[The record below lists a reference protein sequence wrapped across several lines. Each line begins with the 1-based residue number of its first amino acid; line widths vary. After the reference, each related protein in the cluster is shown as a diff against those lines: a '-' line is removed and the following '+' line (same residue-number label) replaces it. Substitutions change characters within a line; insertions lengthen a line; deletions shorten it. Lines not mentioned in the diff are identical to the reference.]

1 MNITLKLTNLTCADC
16 AAKIERR
23 VAKLPGVTSAIMDF
37 PRQQLAITAES
48 GDNGLEQRITKIIT
62 DLEPEVGVFRGDS
75 PEETPETGE
84 STASKLAFGLGA
96 GLFIFGILMQEV
108 INAPWPLRLSVCLIS
123 YLLIGGGVVWRAIR
137 NLGRGQIFDENFLMS
152 VATIGAFATG
162 EYLEGVAV
170 MLFYRIGEAFQ
181 DLAVRRS
188 RRSISALMDIRPDYA
203 NLVIPGADTER
214 VSPETVAIGSHIIVH
229 AGERVPLDGIVIEG
243 TASLD
248 MKALNGESLPREVAV
263 GSEVLSGAINRN
275 GLLTVEV
282 AKEFGESTVSKIL
295 KLTQAAA
302 AEKAKTERFITRFA
316 RVYTPI
322 VVISALIVAILPPLL
337 IPSAE
342 WSTWIHRALVFLVV
356 SCPCALVVSV
366 PLTFFAGIGS
376 ASANGILIKGSQ
388 YMEALAKTSAV
399 VFDKTGTLTEGTFTV
414 QEIAPAN
421 GISEQEL
428 LRIVAAAESNSTHPI
443 AKSIVSA
450 WKSRFSGD
458 ALPEIT
464 EFEEIAGNGLRVR
477 IEDRQVCVG
486 KRTFITQEVTNADS
500 VKVGE
505 GVGTVIYAAA
515 DGNYIGSLRIA
526 DTVRNDSAN
535 AVRELKKAGVTT
547 TAMLTGDNEVTARVI
562 AGELGI
568 DEVYAELLP
577 HQKVEKLE
585 QLTEKNTSGTLIF
598 VGDGINDA
606 PVLARADVG
615 VAMGGLGSDAA
626 IEAADVVLMTDEPLR
641 LVTAM
646 KISRKTCRIV
656 AQNIALALGIKAII
670 LILGTFGIAGM
681 WAAVFGDV
689 GVTLIAVLNA
699 LRAARK

>member
-1 MNITLKLTNLTCADC
+1 MKISLRLTNLTCADC

-23 VAKLPGVTSAIMDF
+23 VAELPGVTSAILDF
-37 PRQQLAITAES
+37 PRQLFTINFES
-48 GDNGLEQRITKIIT
+48 GDDTLEQRVMKIIT
-62 DLEPEVGVFRGDS
+62 DLEPEAGVFRGDS
-75 PEETPETGE
+75 PDESPETGE
-84 STASKLAFGLGA
+84 SAASKLTFGIGA
-96 GLFIFGILMQEV
+96 GFFIFGILMQEV
-108 INAPWPLRLSVCLIS
+108 FNTPWQLRLGVCLIS

-137 NLGRGQIFDENFLMS
+137 NLGKGQIFDENFLMS
-152 VATIGAFATG
+152 IATIGAFATG

-203 NLVIPGADTER
+203 NLVVPGAGTER
-214 VSPETVAIGSHIIVH
+214 VPPEAVTIGSHIIVR
-229 AGERVPLDGIVIEG
+229 AGERVPLDGIVIAG

-248 MKALNGESLPREVAV
+248 MKALNGESLPREVAA
-263 GSEVLSGAINRN
+263 GSEILSGAINRD

-282 AKEFGESTVSKIL
+282 TKEFGESTVSKIL
-295 KLTQAAA
+295 KLTQTAAS
-302 AEKAKTERFITRFA
+302 EKAKTERFITRFA

-322 VVISALIVAILPPLL
+322 VVISALIVAVLPPLL

-366 PLTFFAGIGS
+366 PLTFFAGIGG

-388 YMEALAKTSAV
+388 YMEAMAKTSAV
-399 VFDKTGTLTEGTFTV
+399 VFDKTGTLTEGAFTV
-414 QEIAPAN
+414 QAIAPAGGVN
-421 GISEQEL
+421 EQEL
-428 LRIVAAAESNSTHPI
+428 LRIAAAAESNSTHPI

-450 WKSRFSGD
+450 WKSRLPNNV
-458 ALPEIT
+458 LPET
-464 EFEEIAGNGLRVR
+464 TVFEEIAGNGLRVR
-477 IEDRQVCVG
+477 VENRQVCIG
-486 KRTFITQEVTNADS
+486 NHAFIAKEVANAGS
-500 VKVGE
+500 VEVGE
-505 GVGTVIYAAA
+505 GVGTVIYAAM

-526 DTVRNDSAN
+526 DTVRGDSAN
-535 AVRELKKAGVTT
+535 AVHELKKAGVTT
-547 TAMLTGDNEVTARVI
+547 TAMLTGDNEVTARAI

-568 DEVYAELLP
+568 DEVYAGLLP

-585 QLTEKNTSGTLIF
+585 QLAEKNTDGTLIF

-626 IEAADVVLMTDEPLR
+626 IEAADVVLMTDEPIR
-641 LVTAM
+641 LVTAL

-656 AQNIALALGIKAII
+656 AQNIALALGVKGVI

-689 GVTLIAVLNA
+689 GVTLIAVINA